1 MSDIGHEHE
10 PARPVLDSAVH
21 EAPTPT
27 LTVET
32 SPTEAIH
39 RSMRSAGPTAVSA
52 GRARRAATVTHRTPT
67 SVASRER
74 IQRAPARTPHGRPE
88 PVAAAGRIQPMATQV
103 LVQRS
108 LRGKIASA
116 GRGIRSAAEATGRAI
131 GHAASTVKS
140 GLEGVAEKIH
150 RSDFN
155 DLNATQYLVSAGG
168 LIEAIN
174 RDTDADGNVVYY
186 RTGSVSRGEGDRPT
200 ITPYDPVR
208 PMPPGWLP
216 TVTHINGMMVKPNSG
231 LGSAI
236 RLQQEL
242 ERAGADGALLAADV
256 PQVLYTYSAHRG
268 FVTDLAECIWGKL
281 YQDDD
286 ATDRQTQIM
295 LDAVANQH
303 RTTVSAHSRGT
314 IKTDNA
320 VRNAHAE
327 ISRGHLDAGLTD
339 PRVAADARDAA
350 RAAADTGLGL
360 SPAMLEHVY
369 VRLFAQERAD
379 RVATEEMDR
388 YVQLIY
394 AGNAV
399 QFPSAAVNLNLVV
412 AGSDPVTIAVGKY
425 FRRAKGSKTKMTDV
439 EGGHGF
445 NSNYAA
451 TVADLVIAD
460 LKAQT
465 PP

>member
-1 MSDIGHEHE
+1 MPSD
-10 PARPVLDSAVH
+10 L
-21 EAPTPT
+21 
-27 LTVET
+27 
-32 SPTEAIH
+32 
-39 RSMRSAGPTAVSA
+39 
-52 GRARRAATVTHRTPT
+52 
-67 SVASRER
+67 
-74 IQRAPARTPHGRPE
+74 
-88 PVAAAGRIQPMATQV
+88 

-108 LRGKIASA
+108 LMGKMASA
-116 GRGIRSAAEATGRAI
+116 GRGLKSAAEGAGRAV
-131 GHAASTVKS
+131 GKAAKAVKS
-140 GLEGVAEKIH
+140 GVAGVAEKFH

-155 DLNATQYLVSAGG
+155 DLNATQYLVSSGG
-168 LIEAIN
+168 LIEAID
-174 RDTDADGNVVYY
+174 RDSDTGVYY
-186 RTGSVSRGEGDRPT
+186 KTGSVTRGDGDRPT
-200 ITPYDPVR
+200 VVPYDAVQ
-208 PMPPGWLP
+208 PMPDGWLP

-327 ISRGHLDAGLTD
+327 ISRGHFDAGLTD
-339 PRVAADARDAA
+339 PAVIASARDAA
-350 RAAADTGLGL
+350 RAADTGLGL

-379 RVATEEMDR
+379 RVATEQMDR

-412 AGSDPVTIAVGKY
+412 AGSDPVTITVGKY
-425 FRRAKGSKTKMTDV
+425 FRLAKGSKTKMTDV

-445 NSNYAA
+445 NSNYAG
-451 TVADLVIAD
+451 TVADLIIAD
-460 LKAQT
+460 LKAHTT
-465 PP
+465 P